1 MITWAEAILE
11 FENAMRLEKNFSKNS
26 VMAYLRDI
34 RKLQN
39 WAETL
44 LQKESPAQIQ
54 LADLQEIL
62 YQKFPAGS
70 NPRSQ
75 SRWISSV
82 RSFFKFLA
90 EEELL
95 PDSPAVL
102 LELPKLGL
110 YLPDTLDLDEID
122 QLVKIIPRGEAIGER
137 NFALIEVLY
146 GCGLRIS
153 EALALRVSD
162 LFLEEKFLRVLGKG
176 NKMRLVPLTDFTAE
190 ALKNYLA
197 FYRPAFVKENYSTDL
212 LFLNTRGR
220 GLSRVYAFLLI
231 KELAFKAGVEKNV
244 SPHTF
249 RHSYATHMLQN
260 GADLRFIQEIL
271 GHSSITTTEIYTH
284 LQTEDLRQTILTY
297 HPRNQ

>member
-1 MITWAEAILE
+1 MLSWAEAILE

-39 WAETL
+39 WAENL
-44 LQKESPAQIQ
+44 LQKEFPGQIQ

-62 YQKFPAGS
+62 YRQFQGV
-70 NPRSQ
+70 NPRTQ

-82 RSFFKFLA
+82 RSFYKFLA
-90 EEELL
+90 EEDLL

-102 LELPKLGL
+102 LELPKLAL
-110 YLPDTLDLDEID
+110 YLPDTLELEEID
-122 QLVKIIPRGEAIGER
+122 RLVKTIPRGEAIGER

-153 EALALRVSD
+153 EALALRISD

-176 NKMRLVPLTDFTAE
+176 NKMRLVPLTDFTAVV
-190 ALKNYLA
+190 LKNYLGQ
-197 FYRPAFVKENYSTDL
+197 YRPNFVRENFITDL
-212 LFLNTRGR
+212 LFLNSRGR
-220 GLSRVYAFLLI
+220 GLSRVYAFLLV
-231 KELAFKAGVEKNV
+231 KDLALKAGIEKNI

-284 LQTEDLRQTILTY
+284 LQTEDLRHTILTY

>member
-1 MITWAEAILE
+1 MISWAEAILE

-44 LQKESPAQIQ
+44 LQKEFPGQIQ

-62 YQKFPAGS
+62 YQQFQGAA
-70 NPRSQ
+70 NPRTQ

-82 RSFFKFLA
+82 RSFYKFLA

-110 YLPDTLDLDEID
+110 YLPDTLEVEEID

-153 EALALRVSD
+153 EALALRISD

-176 NKMRLVPLTDFTAE
+176 NKMRLVPLTDFTAA

-197 FYRPAFVKENYSTDL
+197 YYRPNFVKENLATDL
-212 LFLNTRGR
+212 LFLNHRGR
-220 GLSRVYAFLLI
+220 GLSRVYAYLLI
-231 KELAFKAGVEKNV
+231 KELAQKANIQKNI

-284 LQTEDLRQTILTY
+284 LQTEDLRNTILTY